1 MQNAGSCGRGKRVVD
16 EGANEGAR
24 RGGTGESAGM
34 DETVGEIGIRVAM
47 EQKMKHNEIV
57 KNVEQ
62 HEKR

>member
-47 EQKMKHNEIV
+47 EQK
-57 KNVEQ
+57 
-62 HEKR
+62 